1 MGKGIGLIGNFKGKV
16 GNTVGYKLTAS
27 NNGQTQGIRVYQ
39 PIVKTPKSA
48 GQAEQRAKL
57 LAVNA
62 TYRALKMVIDRGNE
76 GLPYGNKSRLAWL
89 KTALKAE
96 KMPWIEKN
104 KPVTAPVVC
113 TLTKGSLQGLSY
125 TPTPDNLKVDVA
137 GVKSG
142 SAMNT
147 VGQLSAAL
155 IAAYPH
161 LMKGDQLTFVFV
173 GTGDTGM
180 QSEVVSIVL
189 DSESAETLNSLF
201 ASVTAG
207 DAVIEFEPHAG
218 ADFGCI
224 IVSRQGANGEHLRST
239 TTLSDGTGISDD
251 KPYNAASKAAAIASY
266 RASAASNSDWAEESI
281 Q

>member
-1 MGKGIGLIGNFKGKV
+1 MAKGIGLIGNFKGKV

-39 PIVKTPKSA
+39 PIVKNPKSA

-96 KMPWIEKN
+96 QMPWYEKGAI
-104 KPVTAPVVC
+104 PTHCVGSL
-113 TLTKGSLQGLSY
+113 LTKGSLQSLSY
-125 TPTPDNLKVDVA
+125 FIDNGNINITVD
-137 GVKSG
+137 GVTASTDI
-142 SAMNT
+142 ST
-147 VGQLSAAL
+147 VGKLSAAL
-155 IAAYPH
+155 LSGISS
-161 LMKGDQLTFVFV
+161 LREGDQITVVATTFDEEVLGVVVKSFV
-173 GTGDTGM
+173 INST
-180 QSEVVSIVL
+180 
-189 DSESAETLNSLF
+189 SAEAQSMF
-201 ASVTAG
+201 TAG
-207 DAVIEFEPHAG
+207 DDFIYYGFSNAPTAFAV
-218 ADFGCI
+218 
-224 IVSRQGANGEHLRST
+224 IVSRQGDNGEHLRST
-239 TTLSDGTGISDD
+239 EMLNINGANLADA
-251 KPYNAASKAAAIASY
+251 PYDADSKAAAIASY

>member
-1 MGKGIGLIGNFKGKV
+1 MAKGTGLIGNFKGKV

-39 PIVKTPKSA
+39 PIVKNPKSA

-89 KTALKAE
+89 KDAMRSE
-96 KMPWIEKN
+96 QMPWFEKGALAN
-104 KPVTAPVVC
+104 APVGSQISKGGLVSLAYSTDSEFINLNVSGVTDASDVSTVGKLS
-113 TLTKGSLQGLSY
+113 TLLLSGY
-125 TPTPDNLKVDVA
+125 HTLKV
-137 GVKSG
+137 
-142 SAMNT
+142 
-147 VGQLSAAL
+147 
-155 IAAYPH
+155 
-161 LMKGDQLTFVFV
+161 GDQLTFVFM
-173 GTGDTGM
+173 GIYDNAMKTD
-180 QSEVVSIVL
+180 VVSFNI
-189 DSESAETLNSLF
+189 ETTSDVALNTLF

-207 DAVIEFEPHAG
+207 NNEVSFEGKVASNAV
-218 ADFGCI
+218 CV
-224 IVSRQGANGEHLRST
+224 IVSRLGDNGEHLRSSERLLFAENIT
-239 TTLSDGTGISDD
+239 TAA
-251 KPYNAASKAAAIASY
+251 PYDADSKAAAIASY

>member
-1 MGKGIGLIGNFKGKV
+1 MAKGIGLIGNFKGKV

-39 PIVKTPKSA
+39 PIVKNPKSA

-96 KMPWIEKN
+96 QMPWIEKGQ
-104 KPVTAPVVC
+104 PVTVPVVC
-113 TLTKGSLQGLSY
+113 PLTKGSLRGIGYKATS
-125 TPTPDNLKVDVA
+125 DNLTVDAA
-137 GVKSG
+137 GVTSG
-142 SAMNT
+142 TTMTT

-161 LMKGDQLTFVFV
+161 LKKGDQLTFVFV
-173 GTGDTGM
+173 AKDDDGM
-180 QSEVVSIVL
+180 VSEVVSIVL
-189 DSESAETLNSLF
+189 DSDSAETLNSLF
-201 ASVTAG
+201 
-207 DAVIEFEPHAG
+207 DAVSAINDAITFEPHTS
-218 ADFGCI
+218 ADFGAV
-224 IVSRQGANGEHLRST
+224 IVSRQGDNGEHLRST
-239 TTLSDGTGISDD
+239 TTLDITKNMGTDA
-251 KPYNAASKAAAIASY
+251 PYDADSKAAAIASY